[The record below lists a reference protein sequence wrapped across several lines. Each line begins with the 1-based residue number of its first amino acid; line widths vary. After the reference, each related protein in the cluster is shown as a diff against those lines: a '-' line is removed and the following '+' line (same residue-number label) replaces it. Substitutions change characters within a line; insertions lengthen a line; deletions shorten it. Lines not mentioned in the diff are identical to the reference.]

1 MKAAVV
7 GLGKVGLPLAA
18 QYASRGIQVVGCDI
32 DGVLVDRINAGDCP
46 ITGEEGL
53 EAILRAAIESGK
65 LRATTGTASAVAE
78 CDVVV
83 LIVPVGLTPDNES
96 DLAALKAAT
105 ADVSRGL
112 RSQTLVSVESTVP
125 VGTTRKLA
133 AMLGD
138 KAMVVASPERVSS
151 GRILRD
157 LRTYP
162 KLIGPMDDESWAR
175 AGEFYRAALEAPSLL
190 RLRDPETAEFAKI
203 AEGIYR
209 DVNIGLA
216 NDLARYADRVGVD
229 VTEAI
234 DVANTQ
240 PYSHLHR
247 PGVGVGG
254 HCIPVYPHFI
264 RETEGVELPRV
275 GRRINDS
282 MADYGVDKL
291 ERALGSLRH
300 TKVLV
305 LGLSYRPNVK
315 EAANSSTFLLA
326 EALRSR
332 GARVQVHDPL
342 YPHGELQALGL
353 EPPASFPLPVD
364 AVVLQALHDAYVGL
378 DYASFGC
385 RAVLD
390 GRNVLDRAAIEAAG
404 IRYVGIGR

>member
-1 MKAAVV
+1 
-7 GLGKVGLPLAA
+7 
-18 QYASRGIQVVGCDI
+18 
-32 DGVLVDRINAGDCP
+32 
-46 ITGEEGL
+46 
-53 EAILRAAIESGK
+53 
-65 LRATTGTASAVAE
+65 
-78 CDVVV
+78 
-83 LIVPVGLTPDNES
+83 
-96 DLAALKAAT
+96 
-105 ADVSRGL
+105 
-112 RSQTLVSVESTVP
+112 
-125 VGTTRKLA
+125 
-133 AMLGD
+133 
-138 KAMVVASPERVSS
+138 
-151 GRILRD
+151 
-157 LRTYP
+157 
-162 KLIGPMDDESWAR
+162 
-175 AGEFYRAALEAPSLL
+175 
-190 RLRDPETAEFAKI
+190 
-203 AEGIYR
+203 
-209 DVNIGLA
+209 
-216 NDLARYADRVGVD
+216 
-229 VTEAI
+229 
-234 DVANTQ
+234 
-240 PYSHLHR
+240 
-247 PGVGVGG
+247 
-254 HCIPVYPHFI
+254 
-264 RETEGVELPRV
+264 
-275 GRRINDS
+275 

>member
-18 QYASRGIQVVGCDI
+18 QYASRGIEVLGCDI

-46 ITGEEGL
+46 ISGEEGL
-53 EAILRAAIESGK
+53 ETALRAALDSGK
-65 LRATTGTASAVAE
+65 LGATTDTASAVTE
-78 CDVVV
+78 CDAVV
-83 LIVPVGLTPDNES
+83 LIVPVGLTPKKS
-96 DLAALKAAT
+96 PDLSALDAAT
-105 ADVSRGL
+105 ADVSHGL
-112 RSQTLVSVESTVP
+112 RGKTLVSVESTVP

-133 AMLGD
+133 TILGD
-138 KAMVVASPERVSS
+138 NALVVASPERVSS

-175 AGEFYRAALEAPSLL
+175 AEEFYRAALEAPSFL
-190 RLRDPETAEFAKI
+190 RLRDPETAEFTKI

-209 DVNIGLA
+209 DVNIALA
-216 NDLARYADRVGVD
+216 NDLARYADGVGVD
-229 VTEAI
+229 VIEAMEA
-234 DVANTQ
+234 ANTQ

-254 HCIPVYPHFI
+254 HCIPIYPHFI

-291 ERALGSLRH
+291 ERALGSLRDA
-300 TKVLV
+300 KVLV

-332 GARVQVHDPL
+332 EARVQVHDPL
-342 YPHGELQALGL
+342 YSDEALRAFGL

-364 AVVLQALHDAYVGL
+364 AIVLQAPHDAYAGL